1 MPEYLTPGVYVE
13 EVPSGARPIQAVGTR
28 TAGFVGVAPNPH
40 ICVNEAVAVNNWAE
54 FVRRF
59 ASPPPEV
66 LKKAADDEAAL
77 QAHCREFGKKDDQLS
92 DDKEKAKRK
101 KLREE
106 AKISRDAAEQ
116 KFPPTALSHAV
127 YGFFL
132 NGGSRCYI
140 VNLGVNGKIT
150 SGASGGPPVGLDVL
164 ELIDEVAIVSAPGYT
179 EQDHYTAIR
188 DHCEKMKDRVGILD
202 GPALADPNQDD
213 HLEMNDEI
221 MMLLSGE
228 DVKEPKYWERPGNS
242 ERGQVTLYFPWIQV
256 SNPLYGSNDKE
267 PKTIPVPPSGHIAG
281 VWARSD
287 ATRGVHKAPA
297 NEIVR
302 GALGLQKQITH
313 EEQGRLNQTGVNV
326 IRFFPNEGFL
336 VWGARTL
343 TNDKAFQYLNVR
355 RLFNMIEESIAE
367 STRWIVFEPNDRPLW
382 QSIRRDVTGFLMGFW
397 RDGALMGKT
406 PEEAFYVKCDEE
418 TNPIESIREGKVIIE
433 IGLAPVRPAEFVIF
447 RISQYEAGTDVQVQ
461 S

>member
-28 TAGFVGVAPNPH
+28 TAGFVGVAPNTASH
-40 ICVNEAVAVNNWAE
+40 VNEAVAVNNWAE

-59 ASPPPEV
+59 ALDSAE
-66 LKKAADDEAAL
+66 
-77 QAHCREFGKKDDQLS
+77 
-92 DDKEKAKRK
+92 EKT
-101 KLREE
+101 
-106 AKISRDAAEQ
+106 
-116 KFPPTALSHAV
+116 FPPTPLSHAV

-140 VNLGVNGKIT
+140 VNVGADEPVKSEDKTVNSQLRPIT
-150 SGASGGPPVGLDVL
+150 SGASGGAPIGLDVL
-164 ELIDEVAIVSAPGYT
+164 EQIDEVAIVAAPGYT
-179 EQDHYTAIR
+179 SKEVYTAVR
-188 DHCEKMKDRVGILD
+188 DHCDKMKDRVGILD
-202 GPALADPNQDD
+202 GPED
-213 HLEMNDEI
+213 MNDEA
-221 MMLLSGE
+221 MKQLSGE
-228 DVKEPKYWERPGNS
+228 TVKKPTWARPDAS
-242 ERGQVTLYFPWIQV
+242 ERGQLALYVPWIEV
-256 SNPLYGSNDKE
+256 SNPSGGSLNNEE
-267 PKTIPVPPSGHIAG
+267 PNTILVPPSGYIAG

-302 GALGLQKQITH
+302 GVLGLAKQVTH
-313 EEQGRLNQTGVNV
+313 EEQGLLNQTGVNV

-336 VWGARTL
+336 IWGARTL
-343 TNDKAFQYLNVR
+343 SNDPAFRYLNVR

-397 RDGALMGKT
+397 REGALMGRT
-406 PEEAFYVKCDEE
+406 PEEAFFVKCDEE

-447 RISQYEAGTDVQVQ
+447 RISQYEAGTDVKVE